1 MIDELKQNINTE
13 TEILREISNYFGRMK
28 YASPSERE
36 LMLTAI
42 NSLRASAKMINSSI
56 PKMLEDITIVK
67 KLPRKESVNKQL
79 EKVEFK
85 RLDSRIHVTL
95 NIEDKEKFFKELSIS
110 EDLVKGLRKTSL
122 QKEDKSEEI
131 KSTRAY
137 LKISN
142 KLFLGQA
149 VNLIG
154 KGYFKSLALTLR
166 KANIEILISSYV
178 ACMIFSTVLS
188 FFLSLFLSGFL
199 FFFKLQLT
207 FPFITIYGGEM
218 VSRIFQIFWI
228 PIIIPP
234 AVFFLM
240 FMYPSFE
247 KDSLSKKIDQELPFV
262 VINMSAISTSG
273 IEPSEIFKIIAVSK
287 EYPYMRKEIR
297 KVLNQINLYGYDLVA
312 ALNNVSR
319 SAPSP
324 RLADLLAGI
333 SVTITSGGDL
343 SKFFEKRAETLL
355 VTYRLD
361 REKYTRSAET
371 FMDIYI
377 SVVIAAPMILM
388 VLMIMMQFSKIGPSF
403 SVDLIVLMVS
413 VINIFFLVILDIK
426 QPIY

>member
-1 MIDELKQNINTE
+1 
-13 TEILREISNYFGRMK
+13 
-28 YASPSERE
+28 
-36 LMLTAI
+36 
-42 NSLRASAKMINSSI
+42 
-56 PKMLEDITIVK
+56 
-67 KLPRKESVNKQL
+67 
-79 EKVEFK
+79 
-85 RLDSRIHVTL
+85 
-95 NIEDKEKFFKELSIS
+95 
-110 EDLVKGLRKTSL
+110 
-122 QKEDKSEEI
+122 
-131 KSTRAY
+131 
-137 LKISN
+137 
-142 KLFLGQA
+142 
-149 VNLIG
+149 
-154 KGYFKSLALTLR
+154 
-166 KANIEILISSYV
+166 
-178 ACMIFSTVLS
+178 
-188 FFLSLFLSGFL
+188 
-199 FFFKLQLT
+199 
-207 FPFITIYGGEM
+207 M